1 MSRLAIMNFSLDKST
16 SVDLLSTAMPRRK
29 QRSARADASGDAL
42 PEAELEVLSCLH
54 HYGELEARQIRER
67 MVEYRPMAHPSMMT
81 LLKRLEERGL
91 VTRRRAPTGKAF
103 IYSAT
108 EEAAATYRGVVSR
121 LLQRVF
127 GNDSLMLVSS
137 LFDVKEP
144 TRREVDELRALLD
157 DLHGGS
163 PKRREKR

>member
-1 MSRLAIMNFSLDKST
+1 MS
-16 SVDLLSTAMPRRK
+16 RRK
-29 QRSARADASGDAL
+29 QRSARASGDEAPL
-42 PEAELEVLSCLH
+42 PEAELEVLACLH
-54 HYGELEARQIRER
+54 RYGELEARELREH
-67 MVEYRPMAHPSMMT
+67 MAGYRPMAHPSMMT
-81 LLKRLEERGL
+81 LLKRLEDRGL

-108 EEAAATYRGVVSR
+108 EEAAATYRGVVRR
-121 LLQRVF
+121 LLERVF

-157 DLHGGS
+157 DLHEGPPGG
-163 PKRREKR
+163 KEKR